1 MEKTMTTATA
11 TMTNEQ
17 LLARIAELEKQVK
30 TRTSGGLK
38 VSDKGAI
45 STYGVGRFPV
55 TLYISQIE
63 SVKEIWGENYSKLD
77 AFVTAHRSELSV
89 KPEKA

>member
-1 MEKTMTTATA
+1 MNTQATA
-11 TMTNEQ
+11 TQSEPTREQ
-17 LLARIAELEKQVK
+17 LLAQIEELKRQVK
-30 TRTSGGLK
+30 TRTTGGLK

-63 SVKEIWGENYSKLD
+63 EVMKIWGENYSNLN
-77 AFVTAHRSELSV
+77 AFIAAHRSELSV

>member
-1 MEKTMTTATA
+1 MSTQATA
-11 TMTNEQ
+11 TMSNEQ

-30 TRTSGGLK
+30 TRTVGGLK

-55 TLYISQIE
+55 TLYISQVE
-63 SVKEIWGENYSKLD
+63 QLMTIWGENYSNLKS
-77 AFVTAHRSELSV
+77 FIEAHRSELSV
-89 KPEKA
+89 KPVK